1 MEKLTMS
8 ELSLDELE
16 VISGGWRENMSSISI
31 GKKKS
36 KKIGIIFFSLLLIIN
51 LCMQIYNYFNDKD
64 FKWLIILGNVFVIL
78 VCRYF
83 FDLENYLKNKGW
95 L

>member
-8 ELSLDELE
+8 ELSLDVLD

-31 GKKKS
+31 GKQKS

-64 FKWLIILGNVFVIL
+64 FKWFIILGNVFVIL